1 MSETTKSGRIY
12 EALAKVMGEVGVVGK
27 SRKNTQQNYAFRGI
41 DDVVSACQD
50 VLVKHGVVVAPRVIE
65 HQREVLAT
73 KSGGSM
79 ASVRLLVEHT
89 FFAADGSSVV
99 ATTLGEAMDA
109 GDKASNKAMS
119 AALKYALVETLMIPT
134 YETDRD
140 SETASPEMAP
150 RAPAAAPLPA
160 QRTATTRPA
169 STAKAADQ
177 RPRPGHLTSAS
188 IAPPPPAGVTFPNY
202 GRAKGLPVS
211 GASMQDLEFY
221 ANGARRSLADPAK
234 ERYHASEK
242 RLLDAIEGE
251 IMRQQD
257 GAPLDAADQHGEPPP
272 HTDEDVPF

>member
-1 MSETTKSGRIY
+1 MSETVKSGRIY

-150 RAPAAAPLPA
+150 RAAAAPLPA
-160 QRTATTRPA
+160 QRTAATRPA

-177 RPRPGHLTSAS
+177 RPRAASAS
-188 IAPPPPAGVTFPNY
+188 GVMFPNY
-202 GRAKGLPVS
+202 GKAKGMPVS

-234 ERYHASEK
+234 QRFHASEQK
-242 RLLDAIEGE
+242 LLDAIEAE
-251 IMRQQD
+251 IARQSD
-257 GAPLDAADQHGEPPP
+257 PSSFTSEPGEPPP

>member
-150 RAPAAAPLPA
+150 RASASAPLPA

-169 STAKAADQ
+169 STAKPAAT
-177 RPRPGHLTSAS
+177 PRTAPSA
-188 IAPPPPAGVTFPNY
+188 AGVTFPSY
-202 GRAKGLPVS
+202 GRAKGAPVS

-234 ERYHASEK
+234 QRFHANEQK
-242 RLLDAIEGE
+242 LLDAIEAE
-251 IMRQQD
+251 IARQGD
-257 GAPLDAADQHGEPPP
+257 PSNFTSEPGEPPP

>member
-1 MSETTKSGRIY
+1 MSETVKIY
-12 EALAKVMGEVGVVGK
+12 GALAKVMTEVGVVGK
-27 SRKNTQQNYAFRGI
+27 SRKNPQQGYQFRGI
-41 DDVVSACQD
+41 DDVVAEVQE
-50 VLVKHGVVVAPRVIE
+50 VLARHGVVVAPRVID
-65 HQREVLAT
+65 REREMIAT
-73 KSGGSM
+73 KSGGTM

-99 ATTLGEAMDA
+99 ATTLGEAMDS

-119 AALKYALVETLMIPT
+119 AALKYALTETLMIPT
-134 YETDRD
+134 RESDRD
-140 SETASPEMAP
+140 TEEASPEMAP
-150 RAPAAAPLPA
+150 RASAAAPLPA

-234 ERYHASEK
+234 QRFHASEQK
-242 RLLDAIEGE
+242 LLDAIEAE
-251 IMRQQD
+251 IARQSD
-257 GAPLDAADQHGEPPP
+257 PSNFTSEPGEPPP

>member
-1 MSETTKSGRIY
+1 MSETKAGRIY

-50 VLVKHGVVVAPRVIE
+50 VLVKYGVVVAPRVVE
-65 HQREVLAT
+65 HQREVIAT

-89 FFAADGSSVV
+89 FYALDGSSVV
-99 ATTLGEAMDA
+99 ATTLGEAMDS

-140 SETASPEMAP
+140 TETASPEMAAHP
-150 RAPAAAPLPA
+150 PPAPLPA
-160 QRTATTRPA
+160 QRTATTRP
-169 STAKAADQ
+169 STAAKPATRPAA
-177 RPRPGHLTSAS
+177 PAAS
-188 IAPPPPAGVTFPNY
+188 GVCFPNY
-202 GRAKGLPVS
+202 GRAKGMPVA
-211 GASMQDLEFY
+211 GAAMQDLEFY

-234 ERYHASEK
+234 SRFHEQEQ
-242 RLLDAIEGE
+242 RLLSAIEAE
-251 IMRQQD
+251 IARQQ
-257 GAPLDAADQHGEPPP
+257 GQAADPSDLSGPPP
-272 HTDEDVPF
+272 HSDEDAPF

>member
-1 MSETTKSGRIY
+1 MSETVKSGLIY

-65 HQREVLAT
+65 HHRETLAT
-73 KSGGSM
+73 KSGGAM

-89 FFAADGSSVV
+89 FFAKDGSFVV
-99 ATTLGEAMDA
+99 ATNLGEAMDS

-140 SETASPEMAP
+140 TEEASPEMAP
-150 RAPAAAPLPA
+150 RPAAAPPLPA

-169 STAKAADQ
+169 TTA
-177 RPRPGHLTSAS
+177 RPTAQAKP
-188 IAPPPPAGVTFPNY
+188 APSGVTFPNY
-202 GRAKGLPVS
+202 GRAKGQPVA

-234 ERYHASEK
+234 ERFHASEQ
-242 RLLDAIEGE
+242 RLLDAIEAE
-251 IMRQQD
+251 QRRQQGGGDPRGTFTELGD
-257 GAPLDAADQHGEPPP
+257 GPPP
-272 HTDEDVPF
+272 HSDEDVPF